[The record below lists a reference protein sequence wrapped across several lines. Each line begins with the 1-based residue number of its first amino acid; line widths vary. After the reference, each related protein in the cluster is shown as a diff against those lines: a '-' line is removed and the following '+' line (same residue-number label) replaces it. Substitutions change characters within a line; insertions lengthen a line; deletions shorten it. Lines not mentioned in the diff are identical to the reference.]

1 MNSTD
6 VKLSR
11 FVQAS
16 LLQGLS
22 ICGVTITAL
31 MIAIGVGVGD
41 ALRISIVVLI
51 QWLFGAMIWSK
62 FIRRG
67 ASSTIDAIA
76 IGAPIGFAISTFS
89 DQIFFSTR
97 LHSIGWLIPHFLVAF
112 FVFSSNKESERYGEP
127 KELPQVFLIAI
138 TASLIGLG
146 GLYFV
151 YIAGAVTMLIFLV
164 LLQKRST
171 VVMHPLFAHSAVIAS
186 SVAI

>member
-16 LLQGLS
+16 LLQGLF

-51 QWLFGAMIWSK
+51 QWLFGSMIWSK

-76 IGAPIGFAISTFS
+76 IGAPIGFAISTFF
-89 DQIFFSTR
+89 DQIFLSTR

-112 FVFSSNKESERYGEP
+112 FV
-127 KELPQVFLIAI
+127 
-138 TASLIGLG
+138 
-146 GLYFV
+146 
-151 YIAGAVTMLIFLV
+151 
-164 LLQKRST
+164 
-171 VVMHPLFAHSAVIAS
+171 
-186 SVAI
+186 